1 MSVYKVAAGLTVL
14 AFGAALFTA
23 ISGVSAEIKDSII
36 TNPVAAPVA
45 APLPAP
51 VVAPVATPL
60 ATKNAIKGG
69 TIKGDA
75 GKSER
80 IDARPDASACPQEP
94 WPYGCVWRGTPT
106 RRVARSTRPL

>member
-36 TNPVAAPVA
+36 TTPVAAPM
-45 APLPAP
+45 PAP
-51 VVAPVATPL
+51 VVAPIATPL
-60 ATKNAIKGG
+60 ATKNAIKSG
-69 TIKGDA
+69 TIKGGA
-75 GKSER
+75 AQPER